1 MCLSNVLA
9 AARRTRSSESL
20 NHRIL
25 SKCGSAGSVLPPTPS
40 HGNWPQIN
48 FLSFFLNSATTKFK
62 YHENK
67 TSSNHRFL
75 SPTDCSIIPSD
86 SWAKCRDHPNELIPG
101 PLSAPPPTPTG
112 QPLPIELLAEECG
125 QFLQVRETAGA
136 RLHKIRVQ
144 GELSA

>member
-20 NHRIL
+20 NPRIL
-25 SKCGSAGSVLPPTPS
+25 SKCGRAGGVLPPTLPMAT
-40 HGNWPQIN
+40 G
-48 FLSFFLNSATTKFK
+48 LKLTFLNAGTTKFK

-86 SWAKCRDHPNELIPG
+86 S
-101 PLSAPPPTPTG
+101 
-112 QPLPIELLAEECG
+112 
-125 QFLQVRETAGA
+125 
-136 RLHKIRVQ
+136 
-144 GELSA
+144 